1 MAHPGEGS
9 AMRSV
14 AAVCAALLVLGTGA
28 PRAVLAEAPS
38 DGDAP
43 ADSAWDPG
51 EEPAA
56 PAADY
61 DGSAYGPCT
70 DPTASMPDYCFAAE
84 TTPGPVPPYD
94 PFALWRG
101 RSGGARFDGQSIFA
115 AAGLKPQDLRP
126 AERDPRPERFS
137 EVAQV
142 RLRGDIGESGKAWA
156 FEGRS
161 CSDCISLYLIYE
173 ASTAWHVEVVTIDPA
188 IVGPGE
194 EQLCT
199 WPNRYFNFT
208 WQCWIRPRTVLARA
222 PDQGSWQRMHQA
234 IFDIVMDAEP
244 HPWKP
249 SR

>member
-1 MAHPGEGS
+1 
-9 AMRSV
+9 MRSI
-14 AAVCAALLVLGTGA
+14 AAVTAALLVLGIGA
-28 PRAVLAEAPS
+28 ASAVRAEAP
-38 DGDAP
+38 AP
-43 ADSAWDPG
+43 AADPSAPDDGAGDPD

-56 PAADY
+56 PAADFE
-61 DGSAYGPCT
+61 GSIYGPCN
-70 DPTASMPDYCFAAE
+70 DPTASMPDYCFAADA
-84 TTPGPVPPYD
+84 TPGPVPPYD

-142 RLRGDIGESGKAWA
+142 RLHGDLGESGKAWA

-161 CSDCISLYLIYE
+161 CGDCISLYLIYE

-199 WPNRYFNFT
+199 WPNRYYNFT
-208 WQCWIRPRTVLARA
+208 WQCWVRPRTVLARE
-222 PDQGSWQRMHQA
+222 PDQGAWQRLHQA

-244 HPWKP
+244 HPWTP